1 MSKDVQQPH
10 AGELTGHDPDHP
22 ANKTLRWRRSFW
34 DYLQERR
41 QRLLALFSLS
51 TIVLGALLY
60 LIVSPGYGRMVW
72 ALSIAFALIPLSYSV
87 ARSLL
92 RGDVGVDAIALVAMG
107 GSLILGEYLAGAVIA
122 LMLSG
127 GNALEALAVRRARR
141 ALTSLLERAPKVA
154 HRRRGEELEEVPV
167 GELAVG
173 DVVTVRAG
181 EVVPVDGI
189 LVTGLAVVDESTLTG
204 EPLPVSYGEGG
215 LLRSGS
221 TNSGEAFDLR
231 ATRPAAESAY
241 AQVVRLV
248 RSAEEQRA
256 PFVRL
261 ADRYAIFFLPV
272 TAAIAGAAW
281 ALSGDPVRA
290 LAVFVVATP
299 CPLILAAPIALI
311 SGISRAARS
320 GIVLKGATAIEKLGT
335 ARTVLLDKTGTLT
348 LGTPEIERIVSF
360 DGLESD
366 ELLRLAASLDQLSA
380 HVLAEAL
387 VGSARKRGLSLQ
399 FPRQVDEKPGQGIE
413 GRVGNRTVAVG
424 SPAWL
429 RERGIRTAG
438 VEKLLEDEPSGRA
451 KVIVGVDG
459 RAAGAIVMGDH
470 LREDAPELVE
480 RLHAAGV
487 KRVAMVT
494 GDQQNVAEEIA
505 RQLGVDNIYADQS
518 PEDKLEVVR
527 ETRSHP
533 EWQPVVMV
541 GDGVNDAP
549 ALALAD
555 VGVAMGSAGA
565 TVSSE
570 TADAVI
576 TVDRI
581 GRVAD
586 AVLVGRRSFGIARQ
600 SVVAGMGLSIVAMV
614 FAAFGYISPL
624 AGALLQEAIDV
635 AVILNALRALRA

>member
-10 AGELTGHDPDHP
+10 AGTLTGHDPEHP
-22 ANKTLRWRRSFW
+22 ANKTFRWRRSFW
-34 DYLQERR
+34 NYLEERR

-60 LIVSPGYGRMVW
+60 LLVSPGAGRMVW

-92 RGDVGVDAIALVAMG
+92 HGDVGVDVIALVSMG

-141 ALTSLLERAPKVA
+141 ELTSLLERAPKVA
-154 HRRRGEELEEVPV
+154 HRRSGNELEEVTV
-167 GELAVG
+167 EELAVG

-189 LVTGLAVVDESTLTG
+189 LVSDRAVVDESTLTG

-215 LLRSGS
+215 MLRSGS
-221 TNSGEAFDLR
+221 MNDGEAFDLR

-241 AQVVRLV
+241 ASIVRLV
-248 RSAEEQRA
+248 RAAEEQRA

-261 ADRYAIFFLPV
+261 ADRYAIVFLPV
-272 TAAIAGAAW
+272 TAAIAGVAW

-320 GIVLKGATAIEKLGT
+320 GIILKGATAIEKLGT

-348 LGTPEIERIVSF
+348 LGTPEIDRILTL
-360 DGLESD
+360 DGSD
-366 ELLRLAASLDQLSA
+366 PDEVLRLAASVDQLSA

-387 VGSARKRGLSLQ
+387 VRGARKRGLSLE
-399 FPRQVDEKPGQGIE
+399 FPREVDEEPGQGIE
-413 GRVGNRTVAVG
+413 GWVGHRRVAVG
-424 SPAWL
+424 SPGWL
-429 RERGIRTAG
+429 HRRGVRTEEAQA
-438 VEKLLEDEPSGRA
+438 LFEDDASGRA
-451 KVIVGVDG
+451 KVLVGVDK
-459 RAAGAIVMGDH
+459 RPVGAIIMGDH
-470 LREDAPELVE
+470 LREDASELIE
-480 RLHAAGV
+480 RLHAAKV
-487 KRVAMVT
+487 ERVAMVT
-494 GDQQNVAEEIA
+494 GDRQSIAEEIA
-505 RQLGVDNIYADQS
+505 RQLGVDDVYADQS

-527 ETRSHP
+527 QTRSHP
-533 EWQPVVMV
+533 EWRPVVMV

-586 AVLVGRRSFGIARQ
+586 AILIARRSFGIARQ
-600 SVVAGMGLSIVAMV
+600 SVIAGMGLSIVAMI
-614 FAAFGYISPL
+614 FAAFGYISPV
-624 AGALLQEAIDV
+624 AGALLQEVIDV
-635 AVILNALRALRA
+635 TVILNALRALRA

>member
-1 MSKDVQQPH
+1 MSEKGPH
-10 AGELTGHDPDHP
+10 PHVAALTGHDPEHP
-22 ANKTLRWRRSFW
+22 ANKTVRWRRSFW
-34 DYLQERR
+34 SYLQERR
-41 QRLLALFSLS
+41 QRLLALFSLA
-51 TIVLGALLY
+51 TIALGGVLHLVA
-60 LIVSPGYGRMVW
+60 SPAAGRAVW
-72 ALSIAFALIPLSYSV
+72 ALSIVLALIPLSYSV

-92 RGDVGVDAIALVAMG
+92 RGDVGVDVIALVSMAG
-107 GSLILGEYLAGAVIA
+107 ALVLGEYLAGAVIA

-141 ALTSLLERAPKVA
+141 ELTSLLERAPKVA
-154 HRRRGEELEEVPV
+154 HRRRGDELEEVPV

-189 LVTGLAVVDESTLTG
+189 LVSDRAVVDESTLTG
-204 EPLPVSYGEGG
+204 EPLPVSYGQGG
-215 LLRSGS
+215 MLRSGS
-221 TNSGEAFDLR
+221 SNDGEAFDLR

-241 AQVVRLV
+241 ASIVRLV
-248 RSAEEQRA
+248 RAAEEQRA

-320 GIVLKGATAIEKLGT
+320 GIILKGATAIEKLGT

-348 LGTPEIERIVSF
+348 LGTPEIDRIF
-360 DGLESD
+360 TLDGANPAEV
-366 ELLRLAASLDQLSA
+366 LRLAASVDQLSA

-387 VGSARKRGLSLQ
+387 VRGARKRGLSLD
-399 FPRQVDEKPGQGIE
+399 FPRQVDEEPGQGIE
-413 GRVGNRTVAVG
+413 GWVGHRRVAVG
-424 SPAWL
+424 SPGWL
-429 RERGIRTAG
+429 NSRGIRTGEA
-438 VEKLLEDEPSGRA
+438 EALLGDDASGRA
-451 KVIVGVDG
+451 KVLVSVDG
-459 RAAGAIVMGDH
+459 RAVGAIVMGDR
-470 LREDAPELVE
+470 LREDAPELIE
-480 RLHAAGV
+480 RLRAAEVG
-487 KRVAMVT
+487 RVAMVT
-494 GDQQNVAEEIA
+494 GDRRDVADEIG
-505 RQLGVDNIYADQS
+505 RRLGVDHVYADQS

-527 ETRSHP
+527 EARSHP
-533 EWQPVVMV
+533 GWQPVVMV

-555 VGVAMGSAGA
+555 VGIAMGSAGA

-586 AVLVGRRSFGIARQ
+586 AILVGRRSFGIARQ
-600 SVVAGMGLSIVAMV
+600 SVMVGMGLSLVAMV
-614 FAAFGYISPL
+614 FAAFGFISPV
-624 AGALLQEAIDV
+624 AGALLQEVIDV